1 MKLTS
6 FRKLFYPSKELKEM
20 ILIQYENKRFYLR
33 PIHINIDDI
42 TVPAL
47 VANVYIR

>member
-1 MKLTS
+1 MKVRDFT
-6 FRKLFYPSKELKEM
+6 
-20 ILIQYENKRFYLR
+20 YLR
-33 PIHINIDDI
+33 PIYINTDDI